1 MQSFNLIISLHE
13 HGKLD
18 SYYNEELSCLE
29 HFKLKEFFLRRTKN
43 VYISF
48 VSKRLVQEM
57 ASSEPVTY
65 VAIIKRLKRKGL
77 GTRFNES
84 RDCYAT
90 FMVRHGLIREVDLL
104 QGLIPP
110 NIFIGHYW
118 SPSFTEPRD
127 RIMKSISLLEQSL

>member
-57 ASSEPVTY
+57 ASSEPVP
-65 VAIIKRLKRKGL
+65 
-77 GTRFNES
+77 
-84 RDCYAT
+84 
-90 FMVRHGLIREVDLL
+90 MQLL
-104 QGLIPP
+104 SNG
-110 NIFIGHYW
+110 
-118 SPSFTEPRD
+118 
-127 RIMKSISLLEQSL
+127 